1 MLRLVPFAWLLAFV
15 ALPCALLLA
24 IALAAP
30 AEGVPPFTWPFGA
43 AGWQGSLEAWATL
56 VADDFYLA
64 AFLRSLRVAGTTAAL
79 CLALAFPMALAL
91 ARAPARWQPVL
102 LLAVLLPFWTGFL
115 LRMAAWVGLLRDQG
129 WLNGVLLG
137 LGLIDEPLPL
147 LFSEAAMLLGM
158 VHAYLPFAVL
168 PLHATLARLD
178 PGLEEAAADLGASR
192 FTVFRTITLPL
203 AAPGA
208 AAAFLLVFIPAA
220 GEYVV
225 PEMLGPPEAQLLG
238 RAVWGAFFQDRDWPL
253 ACLLAVLLLA
263 VLVVPIRLFQR
274 LEARP

>member
-1 MLRLVPFAWLLAFV
+1 MLRAIPFGWLLAFV
-15 ALPCALLLA
+15 AVPCLLLLV
-24 IALAAP
+24 IAFAAL
-30 AEGVPPFTWPFGA
+30 AEGVPPFAWGSL
-43 AGWQGSLEAWATL
+43 SLEALITL
-56 VADDFYLA
+56 TEDGFYLA
-64 AFLRSLRVAGTTAAL
+64 AFLRSLRVAFITAAL

-102 LLAVLLPFWTGFL
+102 VLAVLLPFWTGFL

-129 WLNGVLLG
+129 WLNGVLLA
-137 LGLIDEPLPL
+137 LGVIEEPLPL
-147 LFSEAAMLLGM
+147 LYSSGAMLLGM

-168 PLHATLARLD
+168 PLYATLLRLD
-178 PGLEEAAADLGASR
+178 RGLEEAAADLGAGR

-225 PEMLGPPEAQLLG
+225 PEMLGPPEAQLVG

-263 VLVVPIRLFQR
+263 VLVLPIRLFQR
-274 LEARP
+274 LETRP